1 MIKIEEIGFIL
12 KNIFRCDSIS
22 YENYDYADRTVFVL
36 KKDGK
41 SYAVSIE
48 YAMIREIPFRK
59 VAGYISKR
67 YIDLM
72 IHEKIGEIDNE
83 NN

>member
-1 MIKIEEIGFIL
+1 MTKIEEIGFIL

-22 YENYDYADRTVFVL
+22 CYEDNDYGDKAVFVL

-48 YAMIREIPFRK
+48 YAMIREVPFRD
-59 VAGYISKR
+59 VASYISKR

-72 IHEKIGEIDNE
+72 IHEKIGE
-83 NN
+83 

>member
-22 YENYDYADRTVFVL
+22 CYEDNDYEDRTVFVL

-41 SYAVSIE
+41 SYSVSIE

-59 VAGYISKR
+59 VASYISKR

-72 IHEKIGEIDNE
+72 IHEKIGE
-83 NN
+83 

>member
-1 MIKIEEIGFIL
+1 MIKIEEICFIL
-12 KNIFRCDSIS
+12 KNIFKCDSIS
-22 YENYDYADRTVFVL
+22 YENYDYTEKTTFVL

-48 YAMIREIPFRK
+48 YAMIREIPFRN
-59 VAGYISKR
+59 VASYISKR

-72 IHEKIGEIDNE
+72 IHEKIGE
-83 NN
+83 

>member
-1 MIKIEEIGFIL
+1 MKKEQICFIL
-12 KNIFRCDSIS
+12 KNIFKCDSIS
-22 YENYDYADRTVFVL
+22 YKNYDYADKTVFVL

-48 YAMIREIPFRK
+48 YAMIQEVHFRD
-59 VAGYISKR
+59 VASYISKR

-72 IHEKIGEIDNE
+72 IHEKIGE
-83 NN
+83 

>member
-1 MIKIEEIGFIL
+1 MIKIEEICFIL
-12 KNIFRCDSIS
+12 KNIFKCDSIS
-22 YENYDYADRTVFVL
+22 YKNYDYADKTAFVL

-48 YAMIREIPFRK
+48 YAMIREIPFRD

-72 IHEKIGEIDNE
+72 LYGKDRRNK
-83 NN
+83 

>member
-1 MIKIEEIGFIL
+1 MIKREEICFIL
-12 KNIFRCDSIS
+12 KNIFKCDSIS
-22 YENYDYADRTVFVL
+22 YENCDYTGKTVFVL

-72 IHEKIGEIDNE
+72 LYGMEGE
-83 NN
+83 